1 MGEGLEAMIVLLGDV
16 CRLIATVDAQSL
28 LVVTADDSVV
38 TERDTSRLIGGDVS
52 CLKGQLN
59 DKL

>member
-1 MGEGLEAMIVLLGDV
+1 MIILLGDV
-16 CRLIATVDAQSL
+16 CRLIATIDAQSL
-28 LVVTADDSVV
+28 LVVTADDGVV